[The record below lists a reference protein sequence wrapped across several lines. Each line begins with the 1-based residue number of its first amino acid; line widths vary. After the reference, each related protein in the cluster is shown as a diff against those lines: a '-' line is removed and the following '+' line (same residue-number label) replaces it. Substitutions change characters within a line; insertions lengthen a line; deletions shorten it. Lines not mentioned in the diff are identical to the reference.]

1 MDYLPGTNHHHTDKH
16 NVPDAGAVRSELRK
30 RVVKEFDVENEETPE
45 TPETTPDKVPDK
57 VIGV

>member
-1 MDYLPGTNHHHTDKH
+1 
-16 NVPDAGAVRSELRK
+16 LRK